1 MAQDFSTPLSRVRR
15 NGAAGEGPG
24 HFISQRASAIALAVL
39 SPLTLIFVLTGA
51 ASGPGGVTDMLST
64 GWGAIV
70 TILFFTAAL
79 YHGRLGVQDVIDDY
93 IGKSGTRMALLL
105 VNTFFTAAL
114 WVAVTVSILKL
125 SFGG

>member
-1 MAQDFSTPLSRVRR
+1 MAKDFTTPLARVRR
-15 NGAAGEGPG
+15 DGAAGEGPG
-24 HFISQRASAIALAVL
+24 HFVGQRASAVALAIL
-39 SPLTLIFVLTGA
+39 SPLTLILVLTAA

-93 IGKSGTRMALLL
+93 IARQGTRIVLLL
-105 VNTFFTAAL
+105 ANTFFTAAL